1 MADSRKSSRERQPTE
16 KMAALQASE
25 ESKTERK
32 FFKMYG
38 SLKATVKAARTIIKT
53 ETEEGPIKQQIS
65 ILEAGERELM
75 ETYEILRRH
84 KVPIRE
90 ATTRMDRANA
100 MVRDSLNALEEVL
113 GSLEGPFDAEDRKQI
128 AKEFLKQEYASSVF
142 SSILSE
148 MDQGVETSQPR
159 GATPVI
165 DIDSNPGQPVESR
178 NTPSLLPQDKMYP
191 GVGVNQPPE
200 GIQGQSAEPP
210 AKTSSPSPQDEMG
223 PEFRVG
229 QLHDSLPDS
238 HVEPRDK
245 TPLQPPQTTSVD
257 VQGLCKALAD
267 NMYHT
272 RLPMPVPRTF
282 SGDPL
287 EFVEFEKGFK
297 TLIEN
302 RGIPPTEMLYYLK
315 QYLTGPA
322 REAVEGFFF
331 GDSKEAY
338 DGAWRCLRQRYG
350 HPFNIQ
356 QAFRKKLSAWPK
368 ISSKDAI
375 GLQKFA
381 DYLKSCD
388 DAMPYVTGLQV
399 LNDCYENQKM
409 IAKLPDWLISSWN
422 RVVSDELEGGSYPSF
437 SKFVK
442 FVAKEARI
450 ANNPI
455 SSLGA
460 LKSEDSQR
468 ESSPKTSKIK
478 REARNKGSALAVNT
492 KESAKGKNIPNQV
505 KKAPKPCCLCSE
517 TGHKSEDCD
526 KFLAK
531 PLSERRK
538 FVQENH
544 VCFGCLQKGHFS
556 KACKQRLKCST
567 CGKSH
572 PTALHE
578 ENPTIREDNAHKSEG
593 ASKDMATSCQVRSGK
608 QASTSMIVPVWVAAE
623 QAPSSEILTYALLDT
638 QSDSSFIL
646 DEVAQALKAKQ
657 QPIRLKLSTM
667 TSSSN
672 IDCSVTSSILV
683 RGMMSPSQLKIGK
696 CYTRDFIPTDRE
708 HIPSR
713 STAEKWTHLQ
723 DVAREMP
730 ALQRCEVGLLIGYNC
745 PRALTP
751 RQVVTGS
758 DVEPF
763 AIRTDLGWSI
773 VGFAEEEN
781 AMDFSSQCGRVS
793 TREIPFPKPKEII
806 GLLEA
811 DFAEDKSP
819 DKACS
824 QNDLQFLKHLE
835 TNIVQCEDG
844 HLQMPL
850 PFKTRPNLP
859 SNKRLA
865 TVRFEHLHRKL
876 KKDEA
881 YRDNYTSF
889 MTDIINGGFAEQ
901 VETKAPPGETNYIPH
916 HGVYHPMKKKMRIVF
931 DCSAKYGGTCL
942 NDHLLKGPDMINSL
956 VGVLCRFRKHNVAVL
971 CDVEKMFFPFRVAE
985 DDRDF
990 LRFLWFQD
998 NDINKEPV
1006 DYRMNVH
1013 LFGAASSP
1021 GCANYGLKYLAR
1033 HCSNEFPLASR
1044 FVERS
1049 FYVDDGLVSVSS
1061 EEEAIQLA
1069 NEARQLC
1076 SKGGLR
1082 LHKFVSNSKA
1092 VLESLPKSERAS
1104 GVTDSNLDFEDQ
1116 VERALGIVWN
1126 VATDA
1131 FCFRISLK
1139 EKPMTRRG
1147 ILSIVASLY
1156 DPLGFVAPVV
1166 LDGKRI
1172 LQEMCRSGLGWDD
1185 PVPDAFINALRCFIA
1200 IRGAVRQIRCDQGS
1214 NFVGARN
1221 ELQSA
1226 LREMTSDQVNTYL
1239 ADQQCEFVFN
1249 APHSSHA
1256 SVLRATI
1263 DLCPGRLTD
1272 SALRTLFYE
1281 AMAIVNSR
1289 PLTVTNMNDPSADA
1303 PLTPNHLLT
1312 LKRTVPLPP
1321 PGQFVKEDVYTR
1333 KAWRRVQFLLEQFWS
1348 RWRKEYLLGLQRRQK
1363 WTMPRRNLQV
1373 GDIVLLTD
1381 DEAPRMKWPIA
1392 MVAEATPDEDGLVRR
1407 VQVRVG
1413 TKDLDNKGRPNK
1425 KLAEYWRPVQK
1436 LVLLLEKVPP

>member
-1 MADSRKSSRERQPTE
+1 
-16 KMAALQASE
+16 
-25 ESKTERK
+25 
-32 FFKMYG
+32 
-38 SLKATVKAARTIIKT
+38 
-53 ETEEGPIKQQIS
+53 
-65 ILEAGERELM
+65 
-75 ETYEILRRH
+75 
-84 KVPIRE
+84 
-90 ATTRMDRANA
+90 
-100 MVRDSLNALEEVL
+100 
-113 GSLEGPFDAEDRKQI
+113 
-128 AKEFLKQEYASSVF
+128 
-142 SSILSE
+142 
-148 MDQGVETSQPR
+148 
-159 GATPVI
+159 
-165 DIDSNPGQPVESR
+165 
-178 NTPSLLPQDKMYP
+178 
-191 GVGVNQPPE
+191 
-200 GIQGQSAEPP
+200 
-210 AKTSSPSPQDEMG
+210 
-223 PEFRVG
+223 
-229 QLHDSLPDS
+229 
-238 HVEPRDK
+238 
-245 TPLQPPQTTSVD
+245 
-257 VQGLCKALAD
+257 
-267 NMYHT
+267 
-272 RLPMPVPRTF
+272 
-282 SGDPL
+282 
-287 EFVEFEKGFK
+287 
-297 TLIEN
+297 
-302 RGIPPTEMLYYLK
+302 
-315 QYLTGPA
+315 
-322 REAVEGFFF
+322 
-331 GDSKEAY
+331 
-338 DGAWRCLRQRYG
+338 
-350 HPFNIQ
+350 
-356 QAFRKKLSAWPK
+356 
-368 ISSKDAI
+368 
-375 GLQKFA
+375 
-381 DYLKSCD
+381 
-388 DAMPYVTGLQV
+388 
-399 LNDCYENQKM
+399 
-409 IAKLPDWLISSWN
+409 
-422 RVVSDELEGGSYPSF
+422 
-437 SKFVK
+437 
-442 FVAKEARI
+442 
-450 ANNPI
+450 
-455 SSLGA
+455 
-460 LKSEDSQR
+460 
-468 ESSPKTSKIK
+468 
-478 REARNKGSALAVNT
+478 
-492 KESAKGKNIPNQV
+492 
-505 KKAPKPCCLCSE
+505 
-517 TGHKSEDCD
+517 
-526 KFLAK
+526 
-531 PLSERRK
+531 
-538 FVQENH
+538 
-544 VCFGCLQKGHFS
+544 
-556 KACKQRLKCST
+556 
-567 CGKSH
+567 
-572 PTALHE
+572 
-578 ENPTIREDNAHKSEG
+578 
-593 ASKDMATSCQVRSGK
+593 
-608 QASTSMIVPVWVAAE
+608 MIVPVWVAAE

-646 DEVAQALKAKQ
+646 DEVAQALNAKQ

-763 AIRTDLGWSI
+763 AVRTDLGWSI

-971 CDVEKMFFPFRVAE
+971 CDVEKMFFQFRVAE
-985 DDRDF
+985 DDRDL

-1104 GVTDSNLDFEDQ
+1104 DVTDSNLDFEDQ

-1131 FCFRISLK
+1131 FLFQNFPERETNDTGGNSVHSRI
-1139 EKPMTRRG
+1139 
-1147 ILSIVASLY
+1147 
-1156 DPLGFVAPVV
+1156 PL
-1166 LDGKRI
+1166 
-1172 LQEMCRSGLGWDD
+1172 
-1185 PVPDAFINALRCFIA
+1185 
-1200 IRGAVRQIRCDQGS
+1200 
-1214 NFVGARN
+1214 
-1221 ELQSA
+1221 
-1226 LREMTSDQVNTYL
+1226 
-1239 ADQQCEFVFN
+1239 
-1249 APHSSHA
+1249 
-1256 SVLRATI
+1256 
-1263 DLCPGRLTD
+1263 
-1272 SALRTLFYE
+1272 
-1281 AMAIVNSR
+1281 
-1289 PLTVTNMNDPSADA
+1289 
-1303 PLTPNHLLT
+1303 
-1312 LKRTVPLPP
+1312 
-1321 PGQFVKEDVYTR
+1321 
-1333 KAWRRVQFLLEQFWS
+1333 
-1348 RWRKEYLLGLQRRQK
+1348 
-1363 WTMPRRNLQV
+1363 
-1373 GDIVLLTD
+1373 
-1381 DEAPRMKWPIA
+1381 
-1392 MVAEATPDEDGLVRR
+1392 
-1407 VQVRVG
+1407 
-1413 TKDLDNKGRPNK
+1413 
-1425 KLAEYWRPVQK
+1425 
-1436 LVLLLEKVPP
+1436 